1 MRDQSPIG
9 IDGCGFSKCPF
20 YARSGVGVMNAGFS
34 TRFCMTR
41 LAEFRTVLRLWL
53 ALVSAFA
60 IAGCAQYATVSEKR
74 PKFASAAATPVVCQE
89 CITNGMQQERRQPL
103 AALGE
108 YLSAADAAADQLNRN
123 PRDRAA
129 LDAYN
134 FAISRAFATIKEGEL
149 NPWTQPLRVPSRNGE
164 YILTNKKDTREGWSP
179 ELYTL
184 TPADQF
190 NVGGL
195 YVAER
200 TTKAG
205 LGAPLLSVGR
215 EARRDARENFVSER
229 TYYGVTAVA
238 RFEPGNRCVIAF
250 EDPLGKETTTMGGRT
265 YPLAADFTVPMA
277 VMLAKENPKKLE
289 LARLLRPG
297 KYAETAHIVRLE
309 PYNPEKT
316 VVLVVHGLMD
326 SPATWTAMIN
336 HLRGDPVIRRNF
348 QFWYYS
354 YPSGYPYPYS
364 AAIMRR
370 ELDAIEKRFP
380 LRKPMVLV
388 GHSMGSLIS
397 RLMITDTGL
406 TIWMKLFGKPPERM
420 TLAADTRR
428 MLEDSLIFR
437 TRREVGRAI
446 FLCGPHRGSE
456 LAGHWIGR
464 LGAMLVKAPST
475 LMKVA
480 KDMKNLIQADPSAL
494 RVNHIP
500 NSVDTLA
507 PNNRFVKAIN
517 TIPITRGIP
526 YHSIIGDRGRGDTPK
541 SSDGVVPY
549 WSSHLDGAQSELIV
563 PSNHSAQRNPQAIAE
578 VDRILRLHAGQISK
592 P

>member
-1 MRDQSPIG
+1 
-9 IDGCGFSKCPF
+9 
-20 YARSGVGVMNAGFS
+20 
-34 TRFCMTR
+34 MTR
-41 LAEFRTVLRLWL
+41 LAKPQKFLRASLAIFS
-53 ALVSAFA
+53 ALV

-74 PKFASAAATPVVCQE
+74 PQLASTPSTPAVCQE
-89 CITNGMQQERRQPL
+89 CITIGMRQEKHQPL

-108 YLSAADAAADQLNRN
+108 YLSAADAAALQLNRN
-123 PRDRAA
+123 PKDRAA

-134 FAISRAFATIKEGEL
+134 FAVSRALAAVKVGNF

-164 YILTNKKDTREGWSP
+164 YILTNKKDRRKGWAP

-184 TPADQF
+184 TPSDQF
-190 NVGGL
+190 DIGGI
-195 YVAER
+195 YVSER

-205 LGAPLLSVGR
+205 LGAPLLSVGK
-215 EARRDARENFVSER
+215 EARRDARKNFVTER

-238 RFEPGNRCVIAF
+238 RFEPGRRCVIAF
-250 EDPLGKETTTMGGRT
+250 EDPLEKETTTLNGHT
-265 YPLAADFTVPMA
+265 YPLAADFTVPLA
-277 VMLAKENPKKLE
+277 VTLTQENPKKLE

-297 KYAETAHIVRLE
+297 KYAETARIIRLE
-309 PYNPEKT
+309 PYRPEKT

-336 HLRGDPVIRRNF
+336 QLRGDPEIRRNF

-380 LRKPMVLV
+380 LKKPMVIV

-406 TIWMKLFGKPPERM
+406 TIWMKFFGKPPEKM
-420 TLAADTRR
+420 TLASDTRR
-428 MLEDSLIFR
+428 MLEDSLIFK
-437 TRREVGRAI
+437 TRKEVGRAI

-456 LAGHWIGR
+456 LAGNWLGRIG
-464 LGAMLVKAPST
+464 AKLVKAPST

-480 KDMKNLIQADPSAL
+480 RDMKNLMQADPSAL

-507 PNNRFVKAIN
+507 PNSRFVKIIN
-517 TIPITRGIP
+517 TIPITPGIP
-526 YHSIIGDRGRGDTPK
+526 YHSIIGDRGRGDTPN
-541 SSDGVVPY
+541 SSDGFVPY
-549 WSSHLDGAQSELIV
+549 WSSHLNGAQSEVIV
-563 PSNHSAQRNPQAIAE
+563 ASNHSAQRNPQAIAE
-578 VDRILRLHAGQISK
+578 VGRILRLQAN
-592 P
+592 